1 MHLLVVEDEYAIAD
15 QLKQLLEQERYS
27 CDVAYNYRDALEL
40 IDEKHYDLILLDWN
54 LPDGDGLSLLKLM
67 REENTNTPVL
77 MLSAKSE
84 IDDRVEI
91 LDAGGDDYLSKP
103 YSNVE
108 LLARIRALLRRD
120 TTQKNTLLQCKELTL
135 DTRSHE
141 VKVSGNLVHLSLTEY
156 SLLELLM
163 QNKNI
168 VLTRYQLNDHICRDY
183 NSLKQSNLV
192 DVHIKNLRKKIGIEE
207 CILTVRGVGYTIKDQ

>member
-1 MHLLVVEDEYAIAD
+1 MHLLVVEDEHTVAD

-40 IDEKHYDLILLDWN
+40 IDEKNYDLILLDWN

-103 YSNVE
+103 YSNIE
-108 LLARIRALLRRD
+108 LFARIRALLRRD

-141 VKVSGNLVHLSLTEY
+141 VKVSGNPIHLSQTEY

-168 VLTRYQLNDHICRDY
+168 VLTRYQLNEHICREY

-192 DVHIKNLRKKIGIEE
+192 DVHIKNLRKKIGIED
-207 CILTVRGVGYTIKDQ
+207 CIMTVRGVGYTIKDK

>member
-1 MHLLVVEDEYAIAD
+1 MHLLVVEDEHAIAD

-27 CDVAYNYRDALEL
+27 CDVAYNYRDALEF